1 MKKIFHQ
8 LFSGKDN
15 LTLDLGRILWAM
27 MAVTYMAVTFA
38 RSNSPFDYVVWATG
52 AGIILAGGGG
62 ALALKA
68 HTEPSPPDA

>member
-27 MAVTYMAVTFA
+27 MAITYMVVTFV
-38 RSNSPFDYVVWATG
+38 RSSSSFDYVVWATG

-68 HTEPSPPDA
+68 HTEPAAPDA

>member
-27 MAVTYMAVTFA
+27 MAIAYMTVTFV
-38 RSNSPFDYVVWATG
+38 RSDGPFDYAVWATG

-68 HTEPSPPDA
+68 HTEPTPPDA

>member
-1 MKKIFHQ
+1 MKNILHQ

-15 LTLDLGRILWAM
+15 LTLDLGRILWAL
-27 MAVTYMAVTFA
+27 MAITYMVVTFV
-38 RSNSPFDYVVWATG
+38 RSDSPLDFVVWATG

>member
-1 MKKIFHQ
+1 MKNILKQ

-15 LTLDLGRILWAM
+15 LTLDLGRILWAL
-27 MAVTYMAVTFA
+27 MAITYMVVTFV
-38 RSNSPFDYVVWATG
+38 RSDNPLDFVVWATG

-68 HTEPSPPDA
+68 HTEPNAPDA